1 MEKMTKATT
10 ARDTRTLLRVSSEM
24 LKAAKAKRK
33 YANGLLPNSHRRG
46 YYIGWA
52 SALESEA
59 ERLRGLAKP

>member
-1 MEKMTKATT
+1 MTKATT
-10 ARDTRTLLRVSSEM
+10 VRDPRTLIRVASEM

-46 YYIGWA
+46 YYVGWA

-59 ERLRGLAKP
+59 ERLQGLARQ